1 MVLMLGISIWQMQ
14 KIDTSVT
21 LMTTES
27 LNDERDANEWLAVIR
42 ESGIRTLAIINLDDA
57 RMQKVFQ
64 SEIAAESKRITP
76 IRKRIEEK
84 RDAGGRKG
92 AHA

>member
-1 MVLMLGISIWQMQ
+1 MKNMKIGVRLGIGFCIILMLMVLMLGISIWQMQ

-57 RMQKVFQ
+57 KM
-64 SEIAAESKRITP
+64 
-76 IRKRIEEK
+76 
-84 RDAGGRKG
+84 
-92 AHA
+92 